1 MKDASMFDL
10 SVFNSLSD
18 VKILVVGDVMLD
30 RYWTGD
36 SSRISPEAPV
46 PVVKIG
52 ELDDK
57 VGGAANVARNIAHLD
72 GQVTLLG
79 IIGDDENGERLEQLL
94 ANENI
99 SSALVKQSSQPTIT
113 KLRVISRQQQVVRL
127 DFEETFSAEHGDIV
141 KQAFEQQLNNFDFVL
156 FSDYNKGS
164 LSQIKQMIKIAR
176 DAGKTVLVDPKS
188 KDLADYAGANVITPN
203 KTEFVAAGGL
213 VGNEMDITNSARQIM
228 ADCQIESILL
238 TRSEQGMSAISADS
252 KVDMP
257 AQVLEVSDVTGA
269 GDTVIATLTMMMA
282 AGLEL
287 ADAAQVANL
296 AAGIVV
302 AKLGAATVSPE
313 ELYKVVNEHMF
324 GSKQAHYQTPFDE
337 VLKHIEFARQS
348 GEKIVFTNGC
358 FDILH
363 AGHVHYLEQA
373 KALGDRLVVGLN
385 NDESITRLKGEGRP
399 VNPLK
404 ERATVITGLAS
415 VDWVIPFGE
424 VNGNEFDD
432 TPYDIITKVKPDVL
446 VKGGDYTVETI
457 VGADFVQKS
466 GGQVAVIE
474 FVDGCSTTKIIEKIQ
489 QNDK

>member
-1 MKDASMFDL
+1 MFDL
-10 SVFNSLSD
+10 SVFNKLPQ

-72 GQVTLLG
+72 GQVSLLG
-79 IIGDDENGERLEQLL
+79 IIGNDENGERLESLL
-94 ANENI
+94 AKENI
-99 SSALVKQSSQPTIT
+99 ESALIKQNEQPTIT

-127 DFEETFSAEHGDIV
+127 DFEQAFSLQHADALQ
-141 KQAFEQQLNNFDFVL
+141 QAFEQEVTNFDFVL

-164 LSQIKQMIKIAR
+164 LARITPMIKHAR
-176 DAGKTVLVDPKS
+176 ALDKIVLIDPKS
-188 KDLADYAGANVITPN
+188 KDLSDYAGANVITPN

-213 VGNEMDITNSARQIM
+213 VDTEQAIWQSAQAIM
-228 ADCQIESILL
+228 EKTGIESILL
-238 TRSEQGMSAISADS
+238 TRSEQGMSAITPTE

-269 GDTVIATLTMMMA
+269 GDTVIATLAMMMA

-287 ADAAQVANL
+287 ADAAKVANL

-313 ELYKVVNEHMF
+313 ELYRAVNKSLF
-324 GSKQAHYQTPFDE
+324 ASKQAHYQTPFEE
-337 VLKHIEFARQS
+337 VLQHIEFARQS

-385 NDESITRLKGEGRP
+385 TDASISRLKGPDRP
-399 VNPLK
+399 INPLH

-424 VNGNEFDD
+424 QNGNEFDD
-432 TPYDIITKVKPDVL
+432 TPYDVIKQVKPDVL
-446 VKGGDYTVETI
+446 VKGVVDRLREL
-457 VGADFVQKS
+457 GAS
-466 GGQVAVIE
+466 NVIE
-474 FVDGCSTTKIIEKIQ
+474 NPGKEEDIVFAVPAELR
-489 QNDK
+489 

>member
-1 MKDASMFDL
+1 MFDL

-127 DFEETFSAEHGDIV
+127 DFEETFSTEHGDIV
-141 KQAFEQQLNNFDFVL
+141 RQAFEQQLNNFDFVL

-213 VGNEMDITNSARQIM
+213 VGNEMDITNSARQM
-228 ADCQIESILL
+228 
-238 TRSEQGMSAISADS
+238 MS
-252 KVDMP
+252 
-257 AQVLEVSDVTGA
+257 
-269 GDTVIATLTMMMA
+269 
-282 AGLEL
+282 
-287 ADAAQVANL
+287 
-296 AAGIVV
+296 
-302 AKLGAATVSPE
+302 
-313 ELYKVVNEHMF
+313 
-324 GSKQAHYQTPFDE
+324 
-337 VLKHIEFARQS
+337 
-348 GEKIVFTNGC
+348 
-358 FDILH
+358 
-363 AGHVHYLEQA
+363 
-373 KALGDRLVVGLN
+373 
-385 NDESITRLKGEGRP
+385 
-399 VNPLK
+399 
-404 ERATVITGLAS
+404 
-415 VDWVIPFGE
+415 
-424 VNGNEFDD
+424 
-432 TPYDIITKVKPDVL
+432 
-446 VKGGDYTVETI
+446 
-457 VGADFVQKS
+457 
-466 GGQVAVIE
+466 
-474 FVDGCSTTKIIEKIQ
+474 
-489 QNDK
+489 